1 VRAAWPVALLLL
13 LSAAAAVWAALPF
26 RGYGGLAPQDAAVA
40 VRVGAAVAVVLVLA
54 VALVGVLLVALA
66 RREARTPVQWFLLA
80 ATGFGLLL
88 LLAPLAVAAG
98 AGPLA
103 WLAATAAAATAA
115 WLLRR
120 PGWPAWTAAALAA
133 GGYAGLLAA
142 VAGLAV
148 LAVADAAAALYDAWA
163 VRRRRMGEV
172 AAAAE
177 SLGAAGSLQVGD
189 PSRFSLGLGDLI
201 LPAAVVGAA
210 ADPAGPGLLGAL
222 WAALG
227 LALGFLLLAGAV
239 RRWGDLP
246 GTPFLCAGALA
257 GAAAAFAAA

>member
-1 VRAAWPVALLLL
+1 MRAAWPVAVLLA
-13 LSAAAAVWAALPF
+13 LSAAGALWAALPF
-26 RGYGGLAPQDAAVA
+26 RGFEPLAPSEPGTAGGFGVAAA
-40 VRVGAAVAVVLVLA
+40 IVLVLA
-54 VALVGVLLVALA
+54 IALVGIVLMALA

-80 ATGFGLLL
+80 ATAFGLLL

-103 WLAATAAAATAA
+103 WLVAVAGAAAAA

-120 PGWPAWTAAALAA
+120 PGWPAWTAASLAS

-148 LAVADAAAALYDAWA
+148 LAVAVAAVALYDAWA

-172 AAAAE
+172 AMAAE
-177 SLGAAGSLQVGD
+177 ILGAGASLQVGD

-210 ADPAGPGLLGAL
+210 ADPAGPGLVGAL
-222 WAALG
+222 WAGLG

-239 RRWGDLP
+239 RRWGELP

-257 GAAAAFAAA
+257 GAVAAFAAA